1 MADLDDFFAKKD
13 KKKSRSAVKK
23 FTTNDLLNSKQTD
36 DVAAIQALPKKPA
49 EPKKREETKESSAAD
64 SEVPKPHPKSQE
76 SAVEEEWGEFE
87 QEKERDYSGLKIQK
101 LQIQDDEDDEDNYDE
116 QELNEEGEL
125 VRREPVGP
133 WNKANTQPP
142 TNVKA
147 KEVTPVEVLPNTTGG
162 VYIPPSKRM
171 GSGVTSNK
179 KIGKKDKGAPD
190 LSNENNFPSLSAA
203 VAIEQNAFKLKKFD
217 QQERGFIEQKPSRS
231 QSSRNTGGDDGPRLH
246 LGNKFHALSNEDN

>member
-1 MADLDDFFAKKD
+1 MG
-13 KKKSRSAVKK
+13 
-23 FTTNDLLNSKQTD
+23 
-36 DVAAIQALPKKPA
+36 
-49 EPKKREETKESSAAD
+49 KKREETKESSAAD
-64 SEVPKPHPKSQE
+64 SEAPKPHPKSQE

-147 KEVTPVEVLPNTTGG
+147 KEVTPVEGLPNTTGG

-217 QQERGFIEQKPSRS
+217 QQERGFIEQKPGPS
-231 QSSRNTGGDDGPRLH
+231 QVATLVEMMDLDC
-246 LGNKFHALSNEDN
+246 

>member
-13 KKKSRSAVKK
+13 KKKSRVVKK
-23 FTTNDLLNSKQTD
+23 FTNDLLSSKQTD

-49 EPKKREETKESSAAD
+49 EPKKREEPKEIPLAEGEA
-64 SEVPKPHPKSQE
+64 PKPHQKPQE
-76 SAVEEEWGEFE
+76 TPTEEEWGEFE

-101 LQIQDDEDDEDNYDE
+101 LQIQDGEDNEDDYDE

-133 WNKANTQPP
+133 WNKTNAQPT
-142 TNVKA
+142 TNAKA
-147 KEVTPVEVLPNTTGG
+147 KEVAPVEVLPNTTGG

-179 KIGKKDKGAPD
+179 KSGKKDKGAPD
-190 LSNENNFPSLSAA
+190 ISNESNFPSLSAA

-231 QSSRNTGGDDGPRLH
+231 QSSRNAGGDEGPRLH
-246 LGNKFHALSNEDN
+246 LGNKFSSLSNEDN

>member
-64 SEVPKPHPKSQE
+64 SEAPKPHPKSQE

-142 TNVKA
+142 TNGILCC
-147 KEVTPVEVLPNTTGG
+147 TDIVL
-162 VYIPPSKRM
+162 S
-171 GSGVTSNK
+171 
-179 KIGKKDKGAPD
+179 
-190 LSNENNFPSLSAA
+190 FW
-203 VAIEQNAFKLKKFD
+203 
-217 QQERGFIEQKPSRS
+217 
-231 QSSRNTGGDDGPRLH
+231 
-246 LGNKFHALSNEDN
+246 